1 MTFCVSA
8 MNVSVKYFYS
18 GHAGKRSAAHTNC
31 TVNEPFPV
39 ARATEYANAV
49 LRQWCSNHKNG
60 L

>member
-18 GHAGKRSAAHTNC
+18 GHAGKRSAAHTNH

-49 LRQWCSNHKNG
+49 
-60 L
+60 